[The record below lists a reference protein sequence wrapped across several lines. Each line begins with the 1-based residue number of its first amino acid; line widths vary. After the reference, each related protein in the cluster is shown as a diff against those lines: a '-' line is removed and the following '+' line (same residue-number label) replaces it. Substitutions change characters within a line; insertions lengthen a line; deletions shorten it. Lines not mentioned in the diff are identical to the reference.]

1 MCEVFE
7 SIDSTLKVDVSH
19 HRRTLHIYT
28 YRRLESVVYIMGD
41 PHSVHVIEHPEEFRN
56 CEDGLTY
63 QAVRVFDIHDSSMI
77 GHLME

>member
-1 MCEVFE
+1 
-7 SIDSTLKVDVSH
+7 
-19 HRRTLHIYT
+19 
-28 YRRLESVVYIMGD
+28 MGD